1 MEKARKIVSLRDQME
16 EHSRFQVHD
25 QARQPDEQRS
35 DRSASGEAWERV
47 QISRHQERPYTLD
60 YFKRLFDSFLEI
72 HGDRKFA
79 DDRAIVGGMASF
91 KGAAV
96 MVLGHQKGRNTRE
109 RLDRNYGMP
118 KPEGY
123 RKALRLMKLAEKFR
137 RPVLTF
143 IDTPGA
149 YPGLGA
155 EKRGQAEA
163 IAHNLRSMAGLRVPI
178 IATVLGEGGSGGA
191 LAVGVADRILM
202 LENSIYSVI
211 SPESCSAIL
220 WKDQSHVR
228 EAARSLKL
236 TAQDLERFG
245 IVDEIIAEP
254 PGGAHND
261 WDRTAAVL
269 SQALARHLDEVSA
282 LDPEDRIDLRHEKFR
297 KIGEYAKRPHH
308 ERSLGSGNPR
318 HSPG

>member
-1 MEKARKIVSLRDQME
+1 M
-16 EHSRFQVHD
+16 
-25 QARQPDEQRS
+25 
-35 DRSASGEAWERV
+35 
-47 QISRHQERPYTLD
+47 QISRHQDRPYTLD
-60 YFKRLFDSFLEI
+60 CFDRLFDSFREI
-72 HGDRKFA
+72 HGDRKYA

-96 MVLGHQKGRNTRE
+96 MVLGHQKGRNTKE
-109 RLDRNYGMP
+109 RLERNYGMP

-123 RKALRLMKLAEKFR
+123 RKALRLMKLAEKFG

-163 IAHNLRSMAGLRVPI
+163 IAYNLRSMAGLRVPI

-191 LAVGVADRILM
+191 LAVGLADRILM

-220 WKDQSHVR
+220 WKDQNHVR
-228 EAARSLKL
+228 EAAQSLKL
-236 TAQDLERFG
+236 TAQDLSRFG
-245 IVDEIIAEP
+245 IVDEIVAEP

-261 WDRTAAVL
+261 WDLTTAEL
-269 SQALARHLDEVSA
+269 SRALSRHLEEVSA
-282 LDPEDRIDLRHEKFR
+282 LDPEDRIDSRHEKFR
-297 KIGEYAKRPHH
+297 KIGAYA
-308 ERSLGSGNPR
+308 N
-318 HSPG
+318 

>member
-1 MEKARKIVSLRDQME
+1 MTIEKAREIVALKEQME
-16 EHSRFQVHD
+16 EHSRFQIQE
-25 QARQPDEQRS
+25 QARQPDQQRTGQLS
-35 DRSASGEAWERV
+35 PDEAWARV
-47 QISRHQERPYTLD
+47 QISRHQDRPYTLD
-60 YFKRLFDSFLEI
+60 CFDRLFDSFREI
-72 HGDRKFA
+72 HGDRKYA

-96 MVLGHQKGRNTRE
+96 MVLGHQKGRNTKE
-109 RLDRNYGMP
+109 RLERNYGMP

-123 RKALRLMKLAEKFR
+123 RKALRLMKLAEKFG

-163 IAHNLRSMAGLRVPI
+163 IAYNLRSMAGLRVPI

-191 LAVGVADRILM
+191 LAVGLADRILM
-202 LENSIYSVI
+202 LQNSIYSVI

-220 WKDQSHVR
+220 WKDQNHVR
-228 EAARSLKL
+228 EAAQSLKL
-236 TAQDLERFG
+236 TAQDLSRFG
-245 IVDEIIAEP
+245 IVDEIVAEP

-261 WDRTAAVL
+261 WDLTTAEL
-269 SQALARHLDEVSA
+269 SRALFRHLEEVSA
-282 LDPEDRIDLRHEKFR
+282 LDPEDRIDSRHEKFR
-297 KIGEYAKRPHH
+297 KIGEYA
-308 ERSLGSGNPR
+308 NQV
-318 HSPG
+318 

>member
-1 MEKARKIVSLRDQME
+1 MTIEKAREIVALKEQME
-16 EHSRFQVHD
+16 EHSRFQIQE
-25 QARQPDEQRS
+25 QARQPDQQRTGQLS
-35 DRSASGEAWERV
+35 PDEAWARV
-47 QISRHQERPYTLD
+47 QISRHQDRPYTLD
-60 YFKRLFDSFLEI
+60 CFDRLFDSFREI
-72 HGDRKFA
+72 HGDRKYA

-96 MVLGHQKGRNTRE
+96 MVLGHQKGRNTKE
-109 RLDRNYGMP
+109 RLERNYGMP

-123 RKALRLMKLAEKFR
+123 RKALRLMKLAEKFG

-163 IAHNLRSMAGLRVPI
+163 IAYNLRSMAGLRVPI

-191 LAVGVADRILM
+191 LAVGLADRILM

-220 WKDQSHVR
+220 WKDQNHVR
-228 EAARSLKL
+228 EAAQSLKL
-236 TAQDLERFG
+236 TAQDLSRFG
-245 IVDEIIAEP
+245 IVDEIVAEP

-261 WDRTAAVL
+261 WDLTTAEL
-269 SQALARHLDEVSA
+269 SRALSRHLEEVSA
-282 LDPEDRIDLRHEKFR
+282 LDPEDRIDSRHEKFR
-297 KIGEYAKRPHH
+297 KIGEYA
-308 ERSLGSGNPR
+308 N
-318 HSPG
+318 

>member
-1 MEKARKIVSLRDQME
+1 MQ
-16 EHSRFQVHD
+16 EHSRFQA
-25 QARQPDEQRS
+25 QEPARQPDEHRTS
-35 DRSASGEAWERV
+35 PSSPGEAWDRV
-47 QISRHQERPYTLD
+47 QISRHQDRPYTLD
-60 YFKRLFDSFLEI
+60 CFDRLFDSFREI

-91 KGAAV
+91 KGAPV
-96 MVLGHQKGRNTRE
+96 MVLGHQKGRNTKE
-109 RLDRNYGMP
+109 RLERNYGMP

-123 RKALRLMKLAEKFR
+123 RKALRLMKLAEKFG

-191 LAVGVADRILM
+191 LAVGLADRILM

-220 WKDQSHVR
+220 WKDQNHVR

-236 TAQDLERFG
+236 TAQDLKRFG
-245 IVDEIIAEP
+245 IVDEIVAEP
-254 PGGAHND
+254 AGGAHND
-261 WDRTAAVL
+261 WDQTTREL
-269 SQALARHLDEVSA
+269 SRALSRHLEEVSA
-282 LDPEDRIDLRHEKFR
+282 LDPQDRIESRHEKFR
-297 KIGEYAKRPHH
+297 KIGEYASRA
-308 ERSLGSGNPR
+308 
-318 HSPG
+318 

>member
-1 MEKARKIVSLRDQME
+1 ME
-16 EHSRFQVHD
+16 EHSRFRVQE
-25 QARQPDEQRS
+25 QARQPDGQRTGPS
-35 DRSASGEAWERV
+35 SPGEAWDRV
-47 QISRHQERPYTLD
+47 QISRHQDRPYTLD
-60 YFKRLFDSFLEI
+60 CFERLFDSFREI
-72 HGDRKFA
+72 HGDRKYA

-96 MVLGHQKGRNTRE
+96 MVLGHQKGRNTKD
-109 RLDRNYGMP
+109 RLERNYGMP

-123 RKALRLMKLAEKFR
+123 RKALRLMKLAEKFG

-163 IAHNLRSMAGLRVPI
+163 IAYNLRSMAGLRVPI

-191 LAVGVADRILM
+191 LAVGLADRILM

-220 WKDQSHVR
+220 WKDQNHVR
-228 EAARSLKL
+228 EAAQSLKL
-236 TAQDLERFG
+236 TAQDLMRFE
-245 IVDEIIAEP
+245 IVDEIVAEP
-254 PGGAHND
+254 PGGAHKD
-261 WDRTAAVL
+261 WDQTTAEL
-269 SQALARHLDEVSA
+269 SRALSRHLEEVSA
-282 LDPEDRIDLRHEKFR
+282 LDPEDRIDSRHEKFR
-297 KIGEYAKRPHH
+297 KIGEYANQ
-308 ERSLGSGNPR
+308 E
-318 HSPG
+318 

>member
-1 MEKARKIVSLRDQME
+1 MTIEKAREIVALKEQME
-16 EHSRFQVHD
+16 EHSRFQIQE
-25 QARQPDEQRS
+25 QARQPDQQRTGQLS
-35 DRSASGEAWERV
+35 PDEAWARV
-47 QISRHQERPYTLD
+47 QISRHQDRPYTLD
-60 YFKRLFDSFLEI
+60 CFDRLFDSFREI
-72 HGDRKFA
+72 HGDRKYA

-96 MVLGHQKGRNTRE
+96 MVLGHQKGRNTKE
-109 RLDRNYGMP
+109 RLERNYGMP

-123 RKALRLMKLAEKFR
+123 RKALRLMKLAEKFG

-163 IAHNLRSMAGLRVPI
+163 IAYNLRSMAGLRIPI

-191 LAVGVADRILM
+191 LAVGLADRILM

-220 WKDQSHVR
+220 WKDQNHVR
-228 EAARSLKL
+228 EAAQSLKL
-236 TAQDLERFG
+236 TAQDLSRFG
-245 IVDEIIAEP
+245 IVDEIVAEP

-261 WDRTAAVL
+261 WDLTTAEL
-269 SQALARHLDEVSA
+269 SRALFRHLEEVSA
-282 LDPEDRIDLRHEKFR
+282 LDPEDRIDSRHEKFR
-297 KIGEYAKRPHH
+297 KIGEYA
-308 ERSLGSGNPR
+308 NQV
-318 HSPG
+318 

>member
-1 MEKARKIVSLRDQME
+1 MTIEKARRIVSLEEQTE
-16 EHSRFQVHD
+16 EHSQVRVRE
-25 QARQPDEQRS
+25 QARQPDEQQTRPS
-35 DRSASGEAWERV
+35 SPGEAWDRV
-47 QISRHQERPYTLD
+47 QISRHQDRPYTLD
-60 YFKRLFDSFLEI
+60 CFDRLFDSFREI
-72 HGDRKFA
+72 HGDRKYA

-96 MVLGHQKGRNTRE
+96 MVLGHQKGRNTKE
-109 RLDRNYGMP
+109 RLERNYGMP

-123 RKALRLMKLAEKFR
+123 RKALRLMQLAEKFG

-163 IAHNLRSMAGLRVPI
+163 IAYNLRSMAGLRVPI

-191 LAVGVADRILM
+191 LAVGLADRILM

-228 EAARSLKL
+228 EAAQSLKL
-236 TAQDLERFG
+236 TAQDLKRFG
-245 IVDEIIAEP
+245 IVDEIVTEP

-261 WDRTAAVL
+261 WDRTTAELSRVL
-269 SQALARHLDEVSA
+269 SRHLEEVSA
-282 LDPEDRIDLRHEKFR
+282 LNPEDRIDSRHEKFR
-297 KIGEYAKRPHH
+297 EIGEYASRV
-308 ERSLGSGNPR
+308 
-318 HSPG
+318 